1 MRSILATLLLSLL
14 AFAPSAAA
22 DGAALVTFTGE
33 LVDGESRPISGV
45 FPVQFR
51 LYEAENGG
59 DALWTEA
66 RFVSVAEGMYEVQ
79 LGANEPVPAELYGR
93 TLFVG
98 VELGAAGEISR
109 TPLLI
114 AGQAAPPTRDEVI
127 AGLDIIWADLA
138 DRAVQSEEALEAE
151 DCVRVGGKTLEE
163 IDRFD
168 ELLAQLVSVREE
180 VTRATR
186 ATVGGR
192 TTTLER
198 IGGGGGL
205 PYARN
210 CPPNHVVVG
219 IRGGAGDLIDSIE
232 LVCAPLE

>member
-1 MRSILATLLLSLL
+1 MRFIFAAILLGLT
-14 AFAPSAAA
+14 AFATSAAA
-22 DGAALVTFTGE
+22 DGVALVTFTGE
-33 LVDGESRPISGV
+33 LIDGESRPISGV
-45 FPVQFR
+45 FPIQFR
-51 LYEAENGG
+51 LYEAETGG
-59 DALWTEA
+59 EPLWAEG

-79 LGANEPVPAELYGR
+79 LGATEPIPAELYGR

-98 VELGAAGEISR
+98 VELGSAGEISR
-109 TPLLI
+109 APLLV
-114 AGQAAPPTRDEVI
+114 AGQAAPPSREDVI

-138 DRAVQSEEALEAE
+138 DRAVQAEEALEAD
-151 DCVRVGGKTLEE
+151 DCIRVGGKTLEE

-168 ELLAQLVSVREE
+168 ELLAQLVTVREE